1 MKKLMVLA
9 FVAALSGVASAVA
22 VNWQAQNMADYNK
35 NNVYLFDASKQDAVL
50 GLLAAVDDTTASA
63 LAGMALT
70 ELNGGTAAIKA
81 VSKGKV
87 AISAVN
93 LVSDKVMA
101 LVVAGDIADGTAFR
115 YTIED
120 VSSMKY
126 EPPASAPG
134 TFQSSLAS
142 GTLGSMKAAGG
153 DVPEPTSAML
163 LLLGVA
169 GLALKRKVA

>member
-9 FVAALSGVASAVA
+9 FAAALSGVASAAA
-22 VNWQAQNMADYNK
+22 VNWQAQGMADYNK
-35 NNVYLFDASKQDAVL
+35 NNVYLFDASKKDAVL
-50 GLLAAVDDTTASA
+50 GLLAAVDETTAAS
-63 LAGMALT
+63 LSDMALKD
-70 ELNGGTAAIKA
+70 LVNNNPAVKA
-81 VSKGKV
+81 VSKGK
-87 AISAVN
+87 ATIDGIG
-93 LVSDKVMA
+93 LVSDSVMA

-126 EPPASAPG
+126 EPPNSAPG
-134 TFQSSLAS
+134 IFQSSLAS